1 MKKNKLEYL
10 IWTIFATIG
19 IIFVLIGAFLFT
31 NVFNYKNKIE
41 TIGTITK
48 ITYGDDNKEVIV
60 SYNANGKNYESTLN
74 GYLSSFYEGKDINI
88 YYDKENPNKIG
99 MKQLDLLFLIFPGIG
114 LVFLI
119 IGSTGIIIKINK
131 KKQEQKL
138 KETGKIVYGNYTETI
153 INKTYNINGRNPY
166 NIICEWQDPID
177 NKKYIFK
184 SKNIWINPEKII
196 EEKNIKQFPI
206 YINENNKAKYYID
219 TDKIT
224 EDIVDLR

>member
-1 MKKNKLEYL
+1 MKKIKLEYL

-48 ITYGDDNKEVIV
+48 ITYGDDNEEVIV
-60 SYNANGKNYESTLN
+60 SYNADGKHYESTLN
-74 GYLSSFYEGKDINI
+74 GYMSSFYEGKDINI

-119 IGSTGIIIKINK
+119 IGSTGIIIKLNK
-131 KKQEQKL
+131 KKLLKL
-138 KETGKIVYGNYTETI
+138 LMIIYGMTNYLKDYKSFNKEFI
-153 INKTYNINGRNPY
+153 
-166 NIICEWQDPID
+166 
-177 NKKYIFK
+177 
-184 SKNIWINPEKII
+184 
-196 EEKNIKQFPI
+196 
-206 YINENNKAKYYID
+206 
-219 TDKIT
+219 
-224 EDIVDLR
+224 